1 MKLDF
6 APGVLEIDSC
16 RATSQKKPV
25 DKRKPSAKA
34 KAACKRPASK
44 KTYKKPSAKA
54 QIHGGR
60 FLVAVSRKRKEAAFF
75 PLPNRATVAGAPG
88 PPETA
93 AEVLPVIGKKVIS
106 YKHIV
111 GSDASK
117 GLAAA
122 CKQLKVPAATAR
134 HSLSEF
140 TPVQKID
147 KRKISAQA
155 LAALKKGV
163 GKKSC
168 KESKTSVTMVGGDQV
183 AESHTAN
190 LKKQLSQEQQ
200 IVRLASGLHTHIYD
214 LSALFNLFM
223 KIWGLKW

>member
-1 MKLDF
+1 MRTVYCASVKVPQDSAAHIVGRSHDYVDGIYKMIRFVTAWAELQKNVKLDF

-16 RATSQKKPV
+16 RTTSQKKPV
-25 DKRKPSAKA
+25 DKRKLSAKA

-44 KTYKKPSAKA
+44 KTYKKPSAEA

-60 FLVAVSRKRKEAAFF
+60 FSWWLSVGNGRRQLSFLCPTALRWLEHLA
-75 PLPNRATVAGAPG
+75 LP
-88 PPETA
+88 TA

-134 HSLSEF
+134 HSLSE
-140 TPVQKID
+140 
-147 KRKISAQA
+147 
-155 LAALKKGV
+155 
-163 GKKSC
+163 
-168 KESKTSVTMVGGDQV
+168 
-183 AESHTAN
+183 
-190 LKKQLSQEQQ
+190 
-200 IVRLASGLHTHIYD
+200 
-214 LSALFNLFM
+214 
-223 KIWGLKW
+223 